1 MHIPNRKQG
10 IFLAGCLAIGLSLL
24 AFSAEAKK
32 QDVIKRGTHPEVTE
46 QDKLMPCHE
55 CHKTSTPKIYQE
67 WFESVHGIGNVKCY
81 QCHGTFENMQRVPD
95 VNRCAVCH
103 AEAFGH
109 SENKPCWECHKTH
122 RFQVSK

>member
-1 MHIPNRKQG
+1 MYLLNKNQG
-10 IFLAGCLAIGLSLL
+10 ILLATFLMLFLSFLAVT
-24 AFSAEAKK
+24 AEAKREATK
-32 QDVIKRGTHPEVTE
+32 KDTHPMVTE

-55 CHKTSTPKIYQE
+55 CHKTSTPRVYQE

-109 SENKPCWECHKTH
+109 SENKPCWQCHKAH